1 MALANRNYYCP
12 QDSSTTDLDYLS
24 CLKIC
29 LRSDLDYWEL
39 LDMLILKEPMHLL
52 AYLIIIIMLEYFE
65 INSFAKAILITN
77 PRH

>member
-1 MALANRNYYCP
+1 LALVNRDYYCP
-12 QDSSTTDLDYLS
+12 QDSFTTDLDYLN

-52 AYLIIIIMLEYFE
+52 AYLIIIMLEHFE
-65 INSFAKAILITN
+65 INSFADAILITN